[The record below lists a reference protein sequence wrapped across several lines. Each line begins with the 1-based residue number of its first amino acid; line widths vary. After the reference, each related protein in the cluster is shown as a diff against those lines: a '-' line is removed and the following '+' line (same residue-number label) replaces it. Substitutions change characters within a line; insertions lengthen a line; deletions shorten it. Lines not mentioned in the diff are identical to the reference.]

1 MRMTF
6 KIDSGSGP
14 QVVTVGPMAIVAWEQ
29 ENRTKVSRLAEDG
42 IGVSDMTDLV
52 YRQLKLEGKALGTLD
67 EWRTGLVDIDP
78 EATPDPL

>member
-6 KIDSGSGP
+6 KIQDSAGP
-14 QVVTVGPMAIVAWEQ
+14 QVITVGPMAIVAWEQ
-29 ENRTKVSRLAEDG
+29 ENRTKVSRLVEDG

-67 EWRTGLVDIDP
+67 EWRATLIDIDP